1 MKIEKATFDYKV
13 PATSPVESARG
24 TTVKGTE
31 YEFRVCET
39 DADVQAVLAEKE
51 WTVTELVNDKL
62 KAMAR
67 ANAYQTALAPHKP
80 SQVSEDDIVERMV
93 RDFVRVGV
101 AEKLARE
108 MVAQA
113 IASK

>member
-1 MKIEKATFDYKV
+1 MKTEKATFDYKV
-13 PATSPVESARG
+13 PATSPVESSRG

-31 YEFRVCET
+31 YEFRVCESDV
-39 DADVQAVLAEKE
+39 DAEVVLKEKE
-51 WTVTELVNDKL
+51 WTLLELVNEKL
-62 KAMAR
+62 KSAAR

-80 SQVSEDDIVERMV
+80 SQVSEEDIVERMV
-93 RDFVRVGV
+93 RDFIRVGV

-113 IASK
+113 LAAK